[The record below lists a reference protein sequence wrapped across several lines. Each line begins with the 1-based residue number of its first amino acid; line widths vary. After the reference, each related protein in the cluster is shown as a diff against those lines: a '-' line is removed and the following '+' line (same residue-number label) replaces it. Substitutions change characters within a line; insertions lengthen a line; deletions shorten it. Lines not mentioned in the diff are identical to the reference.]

1 MLLVHVLERL
11 NENPYHR
18 EFAIRTDNDID
29 LAELHIIGYCD
40 IHSCKK
46 KKEANDWLLEYMDKN
61 DLLEDNQT
69 II

>member
-1 MLLVHVLERL
+1 MQLHILEKFHSS
-11 NENPYHR
+11 PYHR
-18 EFAIRTDNDID
+18 EFAIRTDKDID
-29 LAELHIIGYCD
+29 LSDLDKIGFSK

-46 KKEANDWLLEYMDKN
+46 KKDANDWLLEYMDKN